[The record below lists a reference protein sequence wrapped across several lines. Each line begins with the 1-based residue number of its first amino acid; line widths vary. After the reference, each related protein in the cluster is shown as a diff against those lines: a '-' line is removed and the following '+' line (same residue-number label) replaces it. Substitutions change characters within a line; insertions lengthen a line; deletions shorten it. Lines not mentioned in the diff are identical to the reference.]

1 MNTPWFFLSYA
12 SISDEYDDQVR
23 VFFSDLVK
31 AVRVSGQLKKNEYS
45 DEDVGFLAVQMP
57 AGTDWPA
64 ELCNKLNSC
73 CVLVCLYS
81 AAYFKSEH
89 CGREFQIFRSRLDEY
104 IRARGIPPQAQII
117 PVLWFVPKDFDER
130 LLPTALKRIQYKL
143 SGFDEATNQRGIY
156 YYLSIHGNKGSNYHE
171 YVNDLADRI
180 TSAAGLDPPL
190 SPLAN
195 DFDFGTAE
203 NAFAD
208 YSTASTKSDEALEHS
223 GDLQTKPAQIDFF
236 AEAISP
242 TKIKL
247 RWKSD
252 AASKMKIERRQGSKG
267 EFRSVPEVN
276 VGATEYVDS
285 RLRPSTTYVYK
296 ISAADNG
303 YISNATGTATTRPI
317 PVHWYIIGGA
327 ALVIMASLA
336 FAFRCKFPGICKN
349 EVATSTPLP
358 AAQPV
363 IETQPWPDN
372 FDRDPTAG
380 SNVWLKSGE
389 WTYAKDKWDTTKG
402 SQGNPENNR
411 ALVVQGTKPGLT
423 TKIFDD
429 FKATFTISYLS
440 GDKAGWFLRAEEEAR
455 AGYQFVLLKPAHM
468 KDGFTLTVTAVGS
481 PNSVIKTNTCT
492 VTLPDEYGQK
502 PDDYIDVEVTAKN
515 GQFTYLFTPRVPVPF
530 SEPRPALKVPM
541 TKACSNPITD
551 EGKYLRSG
559 RIGFFALD
567 GTQFKV
573 EKIAV
578 TPLKQN

>member
-57 AGTDWPA
+57 AGTDWSA

-81 AAYFKSEH
+81 TAYFKSEH

-143 SGFDEATNQRGIY
+143 SGFDETTNQRGIY

-180 TSAAGLDPPL
+180 TSAAGLNPPL

-195 DFDFGTAE
+195 DFDFQTAE
-203 NAFAD
+203 NAFA
-208 YSTASTKSDEALEHS
+208 S
-223 GDLQTKPAQIDFF
+223 GDRQTKPAQIDFF

-252 AASKMKIERRQGSKG
+252 AASKMKIERRLESKG

-317 PVHWYIIGGA
+317 PVHWYIIGA
-327 ALVIMASLA
+327 AVLVIMASLG
-336 FAFRCKFPGICKN
+336 FAFRCKIPGICN
-349 EVATSTPLP
+349 PP
-358 AAQPV
+358 
-363 IETQPWPDN
+363 IETVRWEEH
-372 FDRDPTAG
+372 FDRNPTAG
-380 SNVWLKSGE
+380 PNVWLKSGE
-389 WTYAKDKWDTTKG
+389 WTYPIDKWFTTNG
-402 SQGNPENNR
+402 LLGNSDNDK
-411 ALVVQGTKPGLT
+411 ALVVEGTTPGLT
-423 TKIFDD
+423 TKVFDD
-429 FKATFTISYLS
+429 FTATFTVAYLF
-440 GDKAGWFLRAEEEAR
+440 GDKAGWFLRAEEEAG
-455 AGYQFVLLKPAHM
+455 AGYQFVLVKPAQP
-468 KDGFTLTVTAVGS
+468 KDGFTLSVTPIGS
-481 PNSVIKTNTCT
+481 PKSVFKTNTCT
-492 VTLPDEYGQK
+492 VSLPEYGQK
-502 PDDYIDVEVTAKN
+502 DDDFIVVQVTAIKDE
-515 GQFTYLFTPRVPVPF
+515 FTYLFTLRNPVPLNDLRPSVRVPKPIG
-530 SEPRPALKVPM
+530 
-541 TKACSNPITD
+541 CSNLIKD
-551 EGKYLRSG
+551 EGRYLPSG
-559 RIGFFALD
+559 RLGFFAVD
-567 GTQFKV
+567 GTRFRV
-573 EKIAV
+573 EEITV